1 MGAGPDTGT
10 RHSPVPLDLG
20 PRPWTFLLDERPPA
34 PGRLRLV
41 QALANTVNLETG
53 KDVIDTP
60 PGLVAWLGEFDLLPA
75 DAPVLDSDVARAREL
90 REALRLLVRRNAEP
104 DLDTAAAAQTV
115 SRVAAAGRLTVEFSP
130 DGTGRLHSLDPG
142 VDGSL
147 AAVAAGAFEAMA
159 NGTWTRLRAC
169 MRCHWASYDRSR
181 NLSSRWCSMRYCGNR
196 TKTRA
201 YRRRRDAAC

>member
-1 MGAGPDTGT
+1 V
-10 RHSPVPLDLG
+10 SLDLG

-41 QALANTVNLETG
+41 QALVNSINLETG

-60 PGLVAWLGEFDLLPA
+60 AGLEAWLAEFGLLPA
-75 DAPVLDSDVARAREL
+75 ETPVVESDVARTREL
-90 REALRLLVRRNAEP
+90 REALRLLIRRNAEP
-104 DLDTAAAAQTV
+104 QIDAGAAARTV
-115 SRVAAAGRLTVEFSP
+115 SRVAATGRLTVEFAP
-130 DGTGRLHSLDPG
+130 DGTASLRPLDPG

-147 AAVAAGAFEAMA
+147 AAVSAAAFEAM
-159 NGTWTRLRAC
+159 NDGTWARLRAC
-169 MRCHWASYDRSR
+169 LRCHWASYDRSR

>member
-1 MGAGPDTGT
+1 VA
-10 RHSPVPLDLG
+10 LDLG

-41 QALANTVNLETG
+41 QALVNTVNLETG

-60 PGLVAWLGEFDLLPA
+60 AGLVAWMREFELLPA
-75 DAPVLDSDVARAREL
+75 GVPVLDSDVTRAREL
-90 REALRLLVRRNAEP
+90 REALRLLIRRNAEP
-104 DLDTAAAAQTV
+104 GIDGAEAAQTV
-115 SRVAAAGRLTVEFSP
+115 SRVAAAGRLTVEFEP
-130 DGTGRLHSLDPG
+130 DGTARLRPLDPG

-147 AAVAAGAFEAMA
+147 AAVAAGAFEAMT
-159 NGTWTRLRAC
+159 NGTWRRLRAC
-169 MRCHWASYDRSR
+169 LRCHWASYDRSR

-201 YRRRRDAAC
+201 YRRRRNSRC

>member
-1 MGAGPDTGT
+1 M
-10 RHSPVPLDLG
+10 SLDLG

-41 QALANTVNLETG
+41 QALVNTVNLETG

-60 PGLVAWLGEFDLLPA
+60 PGLVAWLEEFDLLPA
-75 DAPVLDSDVARAREL
+75 DAPVLDSDVTRAREL
-90 REALRLLVRRNAEP
+90 REALRLLVRKNAEP
-104 DLDTAAAAQTV
+104 DLDATAAAQTV
-115 SRVAAAGRLTVEFSP
+115 SRVAATGRLTVEFSP
-130 DGTGRLHSLDPG
+130 EGSALLHPLDRG
-142 VDGSL
+142 IDGSL
-147 AAVAAGAFEAMA
+147 AAVAAGAFEAME

-169 MRCHWASYDRSR
+169 LRCHWVSYDRSR

-201 YRRRRDAAC
+201 YRLRKDAAC

>member
-1 MGAGPDTGT
+1 M
-10 RHSPVPLDLG
+10 SLDLG

-41 QALANTVNLETG
+41 QALVNSVNLETG

-60 PGLVAWLGEFDLLPA
+60 GGLEAWLAEFELLPPGVA
-75 DAPVLDSDVARAREL
+75 VLESDVARAGEL
-90 REALRLLVRRNAEP
+90 REALRLLIRRNAEP
-104 DLDTAAAAQTV
+104 EIDADAAAQTV
-115 SRVAAAGRLTVEFSP
+115 SRVAASGRLTVDFASN
-130 DGTGRLHSLDPG
+130 GTATLRPLDPG

-169 MRCHWASYDRSR
+169 RRCHWASYDRSR

>member
-1 MGAGPDTGT
+1 V
-10 RHSPVPLDLG
+10 SLDLG

-41 QALANTVNLETG
+41 QALVNTVNLESG

-60 PGLVAWLGEFDLLPA
+60 AGLAAWLDEFRLLP
-75 DAPVLDSDVARAREL
+75 DEAPVLDSDVARAREL
-90 REALRLLVRRNAEP
+90 REALRLLIRRNAEP
-104 DLDTAAAAQTV
+104 EIDAGAAAQTV
-115 SRVAAAGRLTVEFSP
+115 SRIAASGRLTLEFAA
-130 DGTGRLHSLDPG
+130 DGTADLRPLDPG

-147 AAVAAGAFEAMA
+147 AAVAAGAFEAMT
-159 NGTWTRLRAC
+159 NGTWARLRAC

-201 YRRRRDAAC
+201 YRRRRNGA

>member
-1 MGAGPDTGT
+1 V
-10 RHSPVPLDLG
+10 SLDLG

-41 QALANTVNLETG
+41 QALVNSINLETG

-60 PGLVAWLGEFDLLPA
+60 AGLEAWLSEFALLPRE
-75 DAPVLDSDVARAREL
+75 APVLESDVTRAREL
-90 REALRLLVRRNAEP
+90 REALRLLIRRNAEP
-104 DLDTAAAAQTV
+104 EIDTEAAAQTV
-115 SRVAAAGRLTVEFSP
+115 SRVATAGRLTVEFAA
-130 DGTGRLHSLDPG
+130 DGTARLQPLDPG

-147 AAVAAGAFEAMA
+147 AAVAAGAFEAMTD
-159 NGTWTRLRAC
+159 GTWTRLRAC
-169 MRCHWASYDRSR
+169 LRCHWASYDRSR

-201 YRRRRDAAC
+201 YRRRRNGEC

>member
-1 MGAGPDTGT
+1 V
-10 RHSPVPLDLG
+10 SLDLG

-41 QALANTVNLETG
+41 QALVNTINLETG

-60 PGLVAWLGEFDLLPA
+60 SGLVAWLAEFDLLPV
-75 DAPVLDSDVARAREL
+75 DAPVLESDVARAREL
-90 REALRLLVRRNAEP
+90 REALRLLIRRNAEP
-104 DLDTAAAAQTV
+104 DVDADGAAQTV
-115 SRVAAAGRLTVEFSP
+115 SRVAAAGRLTVDFRA
-130 DGTGRLHSLDPG
+130 DGTARLHPLDPG

-147 AAVAAGAFEAMA
+147 AAVAAGAFEAMTD
-159 NGTWTRLRAC
+159 GTWTRLRAC
-169 MRCHWASYDRSR
+169 LRCHWASYDRSR

>member
-1 MGAGPDTGT
+1 V
-10 RHSPVPLDLG
+10 SLDLG

-41 QALANTVNLETG
+41 QALVNSINLETG

-60 PGLVAWLGEFDLLPA
+60 AGLEAWLAEFGLLP
-75 DAPVLDSDVARAREL
+75 DEAPVLESDVARAGEL
-90 REALRLLVRRNAEP
+90 REALRLLIRRNAEP
-104 DLDTAAAAQTV
+104 DIDTEAAAQTV
-115 SRVAAAGRLTVEFSP
+115 SRVAASGRLTVEFAP
-130 DGTGRLHSLDPG
+130 DS
-142 VDGSL
+142 SL

-159 NGTWTRLRAC
+159 NGTWMRLRAC
-169 MRCHWASYDRSR
+169 LRCHWASYDRSR

>member
-1 MGAGPDTGT
+1 V
-10 RHSPVPLDLG
+10 SLDLG

-41 QALANTVNLETG
+41 QALVNTINLDTG

-60 PGLVAWLGEFDLLPA
+60 AGLEAWLTEFELLPPGVA
-75 DAPVLDSDVARAREL
+75 VLDSDVARAREL
-90 REALRLLVRRNAEP
+90 REALRLLIRRNAEP
-104 DLDTAAAAQTV
+104 DVDASAAAQTV
-115 SRVAAAGRLTVEFSP
+115 SRVAASGRLTVEFESA
-130 DGTGRLHSLDPG
+130 GTARLRSLDPG

-147 AAVAAGAFEAMA
+147 ATVAAGAFEAMTD
-159 NGTWTRLRAC
+159 GTWTRLRAC
-169 MRCHWASYDRSR
+169 LRCHWASYDRSR

-201 YRRRRDAAC
+201 YRRRRDANC

>member
-1 MGAGPDTGT
+1 V
-10 RHSPVPLDLG
+10 SLDLG

-41 QALANTVNLETG
+41 QALVNSINLETG

-60 PGLVAWLGEFDLLPA
+60 AGLEAWLDEFGLLPA
-75 DAPVLDSDVARAREL
+75 EAPVVESDVARTREL
-90 REALRLLVRRNAEP
+90 REALRLLIRRNAEP
-104 DLDTAAAAQTV
+104 EVDADAAARTV
-115 SRVAAAGRLTVEFSP
+115 SRVAATGRLTVEFGP
-130 DGTGRLHSLDPG
+130 DGTAGLRPLDPG

-147 AAVAAGAFEAMA
+147 AAVAAAAFEAMNA
-159 NGTWTRLRAC
+159 GTWTRLRAC
-169 MRCHWASYDRSR
+169 LRCHWASYDRSR

>member
-1 MGAGPDTGT
+1 M
-10 RHSPVPLDLG
+10 SLDLG

-41 QALANTVNLETG
+41 QALVNSINLETG

-60 PGLVAWLGEFDLLPA
+60 AGLEAWLAEFELLPA
-75 DAPVLDSDVARAREL
+75 EAPVLESDVARAGEL
-90 REALRLLVRRNAEP
+90 REALRLLIRRNAEP
-104 DLDTAAAAQTV
+104 DIDTEAAAQTV
-115 SRVAAAGRLTVEFSP
+115 SRVAASGRLTVEFAP
-130 DGTGRLHSLDPG
+130 AGTAVLRPLDPG

-169 MRCHWASYDRSR
+169 LRCHWASYDRSR

>member
-1 MGAGPDTGT
+1 V
-10 RHSPVPLDLG
+10 SLDLG

-41 QALANTVNLETG
+41 QALVNSINLETG

-60 PGLVAWLGEFDLLPA
+60 AGLEAWLAEFGLLP
-75 DAPVLDSDVARAREL
+75 DEAPVLESDVARAGEL
-90 REALRLLVRRNAEP
+90 REALRLLIRRNAEP
-104 DLDTAAAAQTV
+104 DIDTEAAAQTV
-115 SRVAAAGRLTVEFSP
+115 SRVAASGRLTVEFAP
-130 DGTGRLHSLDPG
+130 DSTAVLTPLDPG
-142 VDGSL
+142 IDGSL

-159 NGTWTRLRAC
+159 NGTWMRLRAC
-169 MRCHWASYDRSR
+169 LRCHWASYDRSR

-201 YRRRRDAAC
+201 YRRRRDGAC

>member
-1 MGAGPDTGT
+1 M
-10 RHSPVPLDLG
+10 SLDLG

-41 QALANTVNLETG
+41 QALVNSINLETG

-60 PGLVAWLGEFDLLPA
+60 AGLEAWLAEFELLPA
-75 DAPVLDSDVARAREL
+75 EAPVLESDVARAGEL
-90 REALRLLVRRNAEP
+90 REALRLLIRRNAEP
-104 DLDTAAAAQTV
+104 DIDTEAAAQTV
-115 SRVAAAGRLTVEFSP
+115 SRVAASGRLTVEFAP
-130 DGTGRLHSLDPG
+130 AGTAVLRPLDPG

-159 NGTWTRLRAC
+159 NGTWMRLRAC
-169 MRCHWASYDRSR
+169 LRCHWASYDRSR

>member
-1 MGAGPDTGT
+1 V
-10 RHSPVPLDLG
+10 SLDLG

-41 QALANTVNLETG
+41 QALVNSVNLETG

-60 PGLVAWLGEFDLLPA
+60 SGLVAWLDEFELLP
-75 DAPVLDSDVARAREL
+75 DVAPVLDSDVARAREL
-90 REALRLLVRRNAEP
+90 REALRLLIRRNAEP
-104 DLDTAAAAQTV
+104 EIDTDAAAQTV
-115 SRVAAAGRLTVEFSP
+115 SRVAAAGRLTVAFAP
-130 DGTGRLHSLDPG
+130 DGTASLEPLDPG

-147 AAVAAGAFEAMA
+147 AAVAAGAFEAMTD
-159 NGTWTRLRAC
+159 GTWTRLRAC
-169 MRCHWASYDRSR
+169 LRCQWASYDRSR